1 VTDAGDA
8 LRATS
13 DALMSDLDA
22 LQQLEQSKRS
32 IEPGDPQLVR
42 VAAQIEQ
49 LASRV
54 LGASVEQLHLTDR
67 VNTLV
72 ELGSPRAP
80 AVPIEDMK
88 REARVILADWRD
100 AERRAGLA
108 QPGSPDALAAAAD
121 IKRLRAEY
129 RAAFQEAR
137 QRE

>member
-1 VTDAGDA
+1 
-8 LRATS
+8 
-13 DALMSDLDA
+13 MSDLDA

-54 LGASVEQLHLTDR
+54 LGASVEQLHLTER
-67 VNTLV
+67 VHTLA
-72 ELGSPRAP
+72 ELGSPQAP
-80 AVPIEDMK
+80 DAPIEDMK
-88 REARVILADWRD
+88 REMRVILADWRD
-100 AERRAGLA
+100 AERRVGLA
-108 QPGSPDALAAAAD
+108 QAGSPDALSAAAD

-129 RAAFQEAR
+129 REAFEEAR

>member
-22 LQQLEQSKRS
+22 LQQLEQAKRS

-42 VAAQIEQ
+42 VAAQIER

-54 LGASVEQLHLTDR
+54 LGASVEQLDLTER

-72 ELGSPRAP
+72 EVGSPQAP
-80 AVPIEDMK
+80 DVPIEHMK
-88 REARVILADWRD
+88 REVRVILADWRD
-100 AERRAGLA
+100 AERRASLA
-108 QPGSPDALAAAAD
+108 KPGSPEALAAAAD
-121 IKRLRAEY
+121 INRLRGEY
-129 RAAFQEAR
+129 REAFEDAR
-137 QRE
+137 RRE

>member
-22 LQQLEQSKRS
+22 LQQLEQAKRS

-42 VAAQIEQ
+42 VASQIEQ

-54 LGASVEQLHLTDR
+54 LGASVEQLHLTEH
-67 VNTLV
+67 VHHLV
-72 ELGSPRAP
+72 ELGSPQAP
-80 AVPIEDMK
+80 EAPIDDMK
-88 REARVILADWRD
+88 REVRVILAEWRD

-129 RAAFQEAR
+129 REAFEEAR

>member
-1 VTDAGDA
+1 
-8 LRATS
+8 
-13 DALMSDLDA
+13 MSDLDA

-54 LGASVEQLHLTDR
+54 LGASVEQLHLTER
-67 VNTLV
+67 VHTLA
-72 ELGSPRAP
+72 ELGSPQAP
-80 AVPIEDMK
+80 DAPIEDMK
-88 REARVILADWRD
+88 REMRVILGDWRD
-100 AERRAGLA
+100 AERRVGLA
-108 QPGSPDALAAAAD
+108 QAGSPDALSAAAD

-129 RAAFQEAR
+129 REAFEEAR

>member
-1 VTDAGDA
+1 MTDAGDA

-54 LGASVEQLHLTDR
+54 LGASVEQLHLTER
-67 VNTLV
+67 VHTLV
-72 ELGSPRAP
+72 ELGSPEAP
-80 AVPIEDMK
+80 DAPIDDMK
-88 REARVILADWRD
+88 REVRVILADWRD
-100 AERRAGLA
+100 AERRVGLA
-108 QPGSPDALAAAAD
+108 QPGSPEALAATAD

-129 RAAFQEAR
+129 REAFEEAR
-137 QRE
+137 RRE